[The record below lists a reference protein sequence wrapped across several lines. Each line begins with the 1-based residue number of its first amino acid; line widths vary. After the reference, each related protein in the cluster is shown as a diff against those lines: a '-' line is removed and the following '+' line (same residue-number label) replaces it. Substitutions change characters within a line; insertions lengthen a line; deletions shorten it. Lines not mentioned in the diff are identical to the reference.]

1 MKHYNHLLT
10 TFVLAAV
17 MVFSYASTTYAA
29 NISVDFEQEPLF
41 SEGDIKPGDT
51 ISRTVVVTNT
61 STESQDVYV
70 KATNG
75 FSTGNLASTL
85 FLSVTGGGTLI
96 NNLPI
101 SSFIDGTPRALT
113 SNLTN
118 GASVTYTFSVAFP
131 STAGNEFQLGT
142 AGFDFCIGF
151 SGGENSCVS
160 DGDSGGETPTPT
172 TPTGGGGGGGGGG
185 GPVTLTNLDTFNE
198 NALNI
203 TLGGDATIVW
213 DTNLPATSRVVYGL
227 QSAGPYN
234 LNLFDTN
241 FGYPSTTAEET
252 TITLDHQLPLSGL
265 IPGETYVYRVASRQN
280 PGDVFTVSPEFI
292 FTVPLVA
299 STFFSVEPEGE
310 PDGGGTG
317 GDGNTAGGTN
327 NSGGNTPTDAP
338 TQPQDDTTTPPVSE
352 EGGQNNTQAAA
363 ALFGLPD
370 FLNNLFAIGECDSA
384 WIVTIITLIAYLIA
398 TWWGRDMIDAKVPI
412 ARTFSRTTI
421 FALLGAVSALLVW
434 FIDEDPYE
442 MFPLLVMALLMAGSA
457 LLDFF
462 TADTTLP
469 YARLFRT
476 LIVFV
481 AGIAGA
487 IVLGVIIE
495 AWCYIWP
502 LVLVLIVLFVRL
514 AHLFTSHRDNV

>member
-1 MKHYNHLLT
+1 MRHYNRLLT
-10 TFVLAAV
+10 IFILAGA
-17 MVFSYASTTYAA
+17 MLCSSATTVFAA

-85 FLSVTGGGTLI
+85 YLTVTSGTTFI

-113 SNLTN
+113 SNLAN
-118 GASVTYTFSVAFP
+118 GASATYTFSVAFP
-131 STAGNEFQLGT
+131 STAGNEFQLGS
-142 AGFDFCIGF
+142 AGFDFCVGF
-151 SGGENSCVS
+151 SGGDNSCVS
-160 DGDSGGETPTPT
+160 DGDGGGETPVPT
-172 TPTGGGGGGGGGG
+172 TPPSGGGGGGG

-203 TLGGDATIVW
+203 TLDGDATIVW
-213 DTNLPATSRVVYGL
+213 DTNLPATSKVVYGL
-227 QSAGPYN
+227 QSGGPYS
-234 LNLFDTN
+234 LNLFDPN
-241 FGYPSTTAEET
+241 FGYPATTAEET
-252 TITLDHQLPLSGL
+252 IITLDHSLPLSGL

-310 PDGGGTG
+310 PQGGATGGGNTTGSTAGGVGGTTG
-317 GDGNTAGGTN
+317 GDATTE
-327 NSGGNTPTDAP
+327 
-338 TQPQDDTTTPPVSE
+338 PQDDTTTPPEGE
-352 EGGQNNTQAAA
+352 EQPQNNSQAAA

-398 TWWGRDMIDAKVPI
+398 TWWGRDMVDAKVPI

-421 FALLGAVSALLVW
+421 FALLGAVSAMIIW

-462 TADTTLP
+462 TADSTLP
-469 YARLFRT
+469 YTRLFRT
-476 LIVFV
+476 LVVFV
-481 AGIAGA
+481 TGVIGA
-487 IVLGVIIE
+487 ILLGVLIE

-514 AHLFTSHRDNV
+514 AHLFTSHRDNG